1 MSGVNIEYKGES
13 IATIHDTGSKT
24 IKTQGKYCEGD
35 ILVEYEAP
43 PTPLE
48 SKTVTPKTEQQTIVP
63 QSPAIGFSEVTVEP
77 VTPSIDPDIQPE
89 NIKHGVDIL
98 GVQGALKPPMLI
110 EKTITE
116 NGTYT
121 AEDDNADGFSEVEV
135 GVPDNFTKYL
145 DKTIEEVNSEV
156 SGALSLSFKNC
167 NLLKTV
173 YLPNV
178 TSMSLDYS
186 SLYLFKGC
194 NNLERINMGSYINIP
209 NFWLQNNSSV
219 KEVII
224 TGAQTIGQYAFE
236 NCVNLVIRDLPS
248 QVSSIGDSAFNGCIK
263 IPYLDM
269 SNLQQIPTLGSDV
282 FSGTTFPFYFRD
294 QQQLE
299 EYSTATNWST
309 YADRFQIKEAVS

>member
-13 IATIHDTGSKT
+13 IATIPDTGSKT

-43 PTPLE
+43 PTP
-48 SKTVTPKTEQQTIVP
+48 
-63 QSPAIGFSEVTVEP
+63 
-77 VTPSIDPDIQPE
+77 
-89 NIKHGVDIL
+89 
-98 GVQGALKPPMLI
+98 KPTLI
-110 EKTITE
+110 TKQITA
-116 NGTYT
+116 NGTYA
-121 AEDDNADGFSEVEV
+121 AEDENADGYSKVDV
-135 GVPDNFTKYL
+135 NVPDNFTKYL
-145 DKTIEEVNSEV
+145 DKTIEEVNSDV
-156 SGALSLSFKNC
+156 YGSLHLSFANC
-167 NLLKTV
+167 SLLKTV

-224 TGAQTIGQYAFE
+224 TGAQTIGQYAFSS
-236 NCVNLVIRDLPS
+236 CSNLVLRELPP
-248 QVSSIGDSAFNGCIK
+248 QVSSIGNSVFEYCIK

-269 SNLQQIPTLGSDV
+269 TNLIQIPTLGSDV
-282 FSGTTFPFYFRD
+282 FSNTTFPFYFRD

-299 EYSTATNWST
+299 DFSAATNWSV
-309 YADRFQIKEAVS
+309 YADRFQIKGATS